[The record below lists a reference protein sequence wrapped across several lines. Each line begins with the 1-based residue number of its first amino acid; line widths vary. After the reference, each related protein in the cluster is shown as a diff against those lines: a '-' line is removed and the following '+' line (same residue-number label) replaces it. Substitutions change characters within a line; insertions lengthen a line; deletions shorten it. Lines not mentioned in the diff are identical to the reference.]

1 MLQRLPAVVL
11 LVCGLIASRFGTVA
25 VVTGASMHPTL
36 RVGDACVVARTAEVV
51 KGDIVL
57 FRPAGA
63 RKPVLHRVEAIAP
76 DGAVR
81 TKGDAN
87 AIPDREPTPPEAVLG
102 VVKVVVP
109 TGRLFEVAS
118 P

>member
-1 MLQRLPAVVL
+1 MRRLPAVVL
-11 LVCGLIASRFGTVA
+11 LVCGLVASRYGTVA
-25 VVTGASMHPTL
+25 VVTGSSMWPTL
-36 RVGDACVVARTAEVV
+36 RVGDACVVARGVAPE

-57 FRPAGA
+57 FRPAGSK
-63 RKPVLHRVEAIAP
+63 RPVLHRVESVSP

-87 AIPDREPTPPEAVLG
+87 VIPDREPTPPEAVLG
-102 VVKVVVP
+102 TVRLVVP
-109 TGRLFEVAS
+109 TGRLLSFAS